1 LNKQAGSWSLDDWQN
16 RRASLDADGNIL
28 GWHNVVVNQSLMA
41 GGPKEMMMEDGKD
54 PTSYKGSVKMPYDL
68 ANLRV
73 DWVRAESPV
82 PVL

>member
-1 LNKQAGSWSLDDWQN
+1 
-16 RRASLDADGNIL
+16 L

-54 PTSYKGSVKMPYDL
+54 PTSDEGSVKMSYDL

-82 PVL
+82 PAL

>member
-1 LNKQAGSWSLDDWQN
+1 M
-16 RRASLDADGNIL
+16 

-54 PTSYKGSVKMPYDL
+54 PTSYKDSVKMPYDL

-73 DWVRAESPV
+73 D
-82 PVL
+82 

>member
-1 LNKQAGSWSLDDWQN
+1 
-16 RRASLDADGNIL
+16 L

-41 GGPKEMMMEDGKD
+41 GGPKEIMMEDGKD

-73 DWVRAESPV
+73 NWVRAESPAPRAV
-82 PVL
+82 TAVSWPQPHGLRDRSLP